1 MPTSNNE
8 IYKLLIEFNGKLGDL
23 TGALKAL
30 DDKVDEIKD
39 DISASE
45 ATSATYRHG
54 VREELAN
61 IVIRQTH
68 LEADVSSL
76 KRKVDAHEEVTGQVK
91 TLRSKAEGAGTLGR
105 WLIRLGIGIVTVA
118 GWLIGAYTWLTGR
131 PPP

>member
-1 MPTSNNE
+1 MPTSKSK
-8 IYKLLIEFNGKLGDL
+8 IYELLIEFSGKIEGL

-30 DDKVDEIKD
+30 DDKVDDIRE
-39 DISASE
+39 DISTSE
-45 ATSATYRHG
+45 STSSVYRQG
-54 VREELAN
+54 VREELAK

-76 KRKVDAHEEVTGQVK
+76 KNKVDAHEKVTVEVT
-91 TLRSKAEGAGTLGR
+91 TLRTKAEGAGTLGR
-105 WLIRLGIGIVTVA
+105 LLLRVGIGIVTVA

>member
-1 MPTSNNE
+1 MPTSNSK
-8 IYKLLIEFNGKLGDL
+8 IYELLIEFSGKIEGL

-30 DDKVDEIKD
+30 DDKVDDIRE
-39 DISASE
+39 DISTSE
-45 ATSATYRHG
+45 STSSVYRQG
-54 VREELAN
+54 VREELAK

-76 KRKVDAHEEVTGQVK
+76 KNKVDAHEKVTVEVT
-91 TLRSKAEGAGTLGR
+91 TLRTKAEGAGTLGR
-105 WLIRLGIGIVTVA
+105 LLLRVGIGIVTVA